1 MSIWKL
7 TIEDDEGQKTVLP
20 LVRAEYTIGR
30 REQHAI
36 RLTERNIS
44 RDHARL
50 VHDDPRDQY
59 VLEDMGGHNGTRVN
73 GAPAKKQQVLR
84 SGDVIELGDYRLEI
98 IDEQE
103 PNRLATPTPTNVMT
117 RDVSP
122 SVPAAAAD
130 KPHRLVQL
138 TCGEFGR
145 EYVLERDSMLIG
157 RAEGCDIQINHFS
170 VSRHHCIVQMVQPG
184 NYEVADQNSA
194 NGIRVAGKDVR
205 RATLEPGDVLELGDV
220 QLKFVPAGQAFVF
233 DPVAA
238 LNSMRANR
246 VMSRLAFWGLLAAV
260 LLVAAFIGVWLGH
273 ASTARNAPVE
283 PVSSIQ
289 AMPPMPTTTAAA
301 IAPKLSA
308 AATTSSPVR
317 IAPIE
322 TAPSTLTIP
331 PTLVAPPSTTS
342 KAKNKFDR

>member
-1 MSIWKL
+1 
-7 TIEDDEGQKTVLP
+7 
-20 LVRAEYTIGR
+20 VRAEYSIGR
-30 REQHAI
+30 REQHSI

-50 VHDDPRDQY
+50 IHDALADHY
-59 VLEDMGGHNGTRVN
+59 VMVISEGHNSGTRVN
-73 GAPAKKQQVLR
+73 GAIVANKHVLR

-103 PNRLATPTPTNVMT
+103 PNRLMTPTPTNVMT
-117 RDVSP
+117 RDP
-122 SVPAAAAD
+122 TPMPPAAAAD

-138 TCGEFGR
+138 TCGEFGH

-170 VSRHHCIVQMVQPG
+170 VSRHHCIVHMVQPG
-184 NYEVADQNSA
+184 IFEVADQNSA
-194 NGIRVAGKDVR
+194 NGIRVAGKDLR
-205 RATLEPGDVLELGDV
+205 KALLEPGDVLELGDV

-238 LNSMRANR
+238 LNSLRANR
-246 VMSRLAFWGLLAAV
+246 VMSTLAFWGLLAAV

-273 ASTARNAPVE
+273 ASTARNTPADAV
-283 PVSSIQ
+283 VSIQ
-289 AMPPMPTTTAAA
+289 AMPPTTATFSS
-301 IAPKLSA
+301 APNTMSPPLSA
-308 AATTSSPVR
+308 PSTPVR

-322 TAPSTLTIP
+322 TTPTVLTIP
-331 PTLVAPPSTTS
+331 PTLVAPSSSTQKT
-342 KAKNKFDR
+342 KK